1 VFHGVI
7 GEPRIK
13 DITSVLIISV
23 VVILA
28 VTGLA
33 ISPWNPR
40 STADMISICEI
51 QGHGFQSPYA
61 GETIRTW
68 GNVHGDLDTTSRR
81 GFFMQN
87 EGCDGDRGTSDGI
100 FVYLGESVQV
110 VNPGDRVEVS
120 GKVQE
125 YYGLTEIVAS
135 PGDVKLLSSGNPLPN
150 PVELS
155 PPFDDQES
163 SRYFEQREGMYVR
176 VGDAGTV
183 GPTDAQGRSWLV
195 RSDLKIERVFHDDP
209 RGTGEVICID
219 DGGTYQVDPQVKVG
233 DRVSGLLGAQD
244 YRGGEFCM
252 QLFSNPVVDPVYEGA
267 RLPDLDLNQVGESS
281 PSSLGFTI
289 ASYNMAN
296 LFDTVDDPETEDSV
310 LTAAEYQR
318 RLNKR
323 TLTIHETLAEP
334 HLIAVQEVENA
345 EVMQALV
352 LRPELAA
359 EYDFI
364 LVDGPDRRGMD
375 IALLYRIDRIQVT
388 SYEVQQGCTSL
399 VDGLGPDGNDNVYEP
414 ANDLTCDTDNNG
426 SLDGNRLFSRPPLV
440 VQLNVCDGECQV
452 QDGHLAGDAEN
463 GITFHIINNHFKSK
477 LQDSEV
483 TEYTRPRRME
493 QASFVRSLVEEIL
506 AAEPYANLVVLGDL
520 NDHAD
525 SEVLS
530 LLDDLLSNQITRVP
544 WTERYT
550 YIYKGRSQVLDH
562 ALVCMHLGFAPVEFN
577 LKHINADY
585 PVVYESVD
593 NSVIRSSDH
602 DLLLMRF
609 DEIEKVNNLPLV
621 LR

>member
-1 VFHGVI
+1 MFYGVT
-7 GEPRIK
+7 GKTRINY
-13 DITSVLIISV
+13 IASVLAISV

-28 VTGLA
+28 VPGLA
-33 ISPWNPR
+33 LSPWNAR
-40 STADMISICEI
+40 STDEKISICEI
-51 QGHGFQSPYA
+51 QGHDFQSPYA

-68 GNVHGDLDTTSRR
+68 GKVHGDLDTTSRR

-87 EGCDGDRGTSDGI
+87 EGCDGDPGTSDGI
-100 FVYLGESVQV
+100 FVYLGESGQV

-135 PGDVKLLSSGNPLPN
+135 PGDVKLLSAGNPLPT
-150 PVELS
+150 PLELS
-155 PPFDDQES
+155 PPFDEQES
-163 SRYFEQREGMYVR
+163 SRYFERREGMHVQ
-176 VGDAGTV
+176 VGNAVTI

-195 RSDLKIERVFHDDP
+195 RSDLQIERVFHDDP

-219 DGGTYQVDPQVKVG
+219 DGGTYQIDPQVKVG
-233 DRVSGLLGAQD
+233 NWVSGLLGAQD
-244 YRGGEFCM
+244 YRGGEFCL
-252 QLFSNPVVDPVYEGA
+252 QLFSSPVVDPINEGA
-267 RLPDLDLNQVGESS
+267 WQPYGDLDPAGESS

-289 ASYNMAN
+289 ASYNLAN

-310 LTAAEYQR
+310 LTASEYQR

-323 TLTIHETLAEP
+323 ALAIHETLAEP
-334 HLIAVQEVENA
+334 HLIAVQEAENA

-352 LRPELAA
+352 LRPELEAD
-359 EYDFI
+359 YDFI

-375 IALLYRIDRIQVT
+375 IALMYRIDRIQVI
-388 SYEVQQGCTSL
+388 SYEVRQGCTSL
-399 VDGLGPDGNDNVYEP
+399 VDGLGPDGNEDVYEP
-414 ANDLTCDTDNNG
+414 ANALTCDTDNNG

-440 VQLNVCDGECQV
+440 VQLRICDGECQAE
-452 QDGHLAGDAEN
+452 DGRLAGDASN

-483 TEYTRPRRME
+483 TEYTRPRRIE
-493 QASFVRSLVEEIL
+493 QAGFVRSLVEEIL
-506 AAEPYANLVVLGDL
+506 AAEPDANLVVLGDL

-530 LLDDLLSNQITRVP
+530 LLDDLLANQITRVP
-544 WTERYT
+544 WMERYT
-550 YIYKGRSQVLDH
+550 YIYKGLSQVLDH
-562 ALVCMHLGFAPVEFN
+562 ALVRMHLGFAPVEFT

-593 NSVIRSSDH
+593 NSIIRSSDH
-602 DLLLMRF
+602 DLLLLRF
-609 DEIEKVNNLPLV
+609 DEIQKVNNLPLV